1 MKTAVVIDS
10 ACDLSA
16 AYIQQHRLY
25 LLPNKLV
32 VGNQILIDNRDV
44 NLTLAFYHRY
54 ASAQPQNLAAT
65 SEPASVGAIVDLF
78 LNRLVTAHDRA
89 ILITISQTRSELF
102 QNATEASFAIVRGY
116 RERRQQAGL
125 NTPFHLNVLDSRTV
139 FAGQAVLAHEVVRLL
154 QNPDLPF
161 GELRRLAEAFRR
173 YIRCYILLDDL
184 AHVYRQASEKGERS
198 IGFLNYRMGALLG
211 LKPVARFVDGETELV
226 LKARGFERALAGLF
240 EQANLEIDQ
249 GLRSPL
255 VVLSYAGDPQWLRRQ
270 RAFIDFER
278 HIRQWGIELMVSVM
292 SATGGLYLGPN
303 AVSLAFAVA

>member
-10 ACDLSA
+10 ACDLPT
-16 AYIQQHRLY
+16 AYIQKHHLY
-25 LLPNKLV
+25 LLPNKLM

-44 NLTLAFYHRY
+44 NLTLAFYHHYAAQPRTLEATTQPCS
-54 ASAQPQNLAAT
+54 ASAIA
-65 SEPASVGAIVDLF
+65 GLF
-78 LNRLVTAHDRA
+78 LKRLVIAHDRA

-139 FAGQAVLAHEVVRLL
+139 FAGQAVLTHEVVRLL

-161 GELRRLAEAFRR
+161 SELRRLAEAFRR
-173 YIRCYILLDDL
+173 YIRCYILIDDL
-184 AHVYRQASEKGERS
+184 AHLHYQATEKGERS
-198 IGFLNYRMGALLG
+198 IGFLNYRLG
-211 LKPVARFVDGETELV
+211 VLFGFRPVARFVDGETELV
-226 LKARGFERALAGLF
+226 LKVRGFERALAGLF

-270 RAFIDFER
+270 QAFIDFER
-278 HIRQWGIELMVSVM
+278 HVRQWGIEVMVSIM